1 MKFTWAG
8 LLLAPLPVPF
18 IYGVLFVLS
27 TESRSPLLGILVLFA
42 LGSIVSYGATV
53 CLFLPCLYLVS
64 RFTALTARVTGAVG
78 AALGAIVWLAYL
90 RIDYQASGDNSGPLA
105 GTFAEYLW
113 RQWSDPSFWIFG
125 ILFIAG
131 GLLTAALYWRLA
143 GRPLQRA

>member
-1 MKFTWAG
+1 MKFTWEG

-42 LGSIVSYGATV
+42 LGSIVSYGATAF
-53 CLFLPCLYLVS
+53 LFLPCLYLAS
-64 RFTALTARVTGAVG
+64 KFTALTARVTCAVG
-78 AALGAIVWLAYL
+78 ATLGAIACLAYL
-90 RIDYQASGDNSGPLA
+90 RIAYQASGDDSGPPA
-105 GTFAEYLW
+105 GTFAEYLG
-113 RQWSDPSFWIFG
+113 RQWSDPFVWIFG

-143 GRPLQRA
+143 DRPLQRA